1 MRVFP
6 EEETPVD
13 CVASEAQ
20 SAGFLT
26 TKRESCCTYH
36 SLIQGQHTHETFRS
50 KEQYLEALVFFV
62 ISPNFTLKEIHS
74 SSPELLTVA

>member
-13 CVASEAQ
+13 CVASEARGWFFNYQ
-20 SAGFLT
+20 KRKLLHLPQLNSRT
-26 TKRESCCTYH
+26 T
-36 SLIQGQHTHETFRS
+36 HTHETFRS
-50 KEQYLEALVFFV
+50 KEQYLEALGFFV
-62 ISPNFTLKEIHS
+62 ICPNFSLKEIHS

>member
-1 MRVFP
+1 MIV
-6 EEETPVD
+6 
-13 CVASEAQ
+13 SLQKHEAV
-20 SAGFLT
+20 FLT

-50 KEQYLEALVFFV
+50 KEQYLEALGFFV
-62 ISPNFTLKEIHS
+62 IRPNFTLKEIHS